1 MLTDAVAD
9 WLEVPGD
16 ALAFLDAFT
25 ADGWGDGLP
34 VVTPTQECIEAH
46 LETVPLDGDQI
57 LGSMPPGQGQVTAA
71 KVAANAVLA
80 GCAPE
85 TFPIVLTAT
94 VAMLTPRFN
103 LNGLQT
109 TTHPVAPLLIVSG
122 PAVKRLGVNAGAGS
136 FGPGTRFNATV
147 GRALR
152 LVMLHIGYAR
162 PGERDRATQ
171 GQPSKYAFCIGENS
185 DESPWSSYPQAYA
198 GLESGADAVT
208 LFGGENPHNVNDH
221 VSSSADGVLDSIAAV
236 IANPSS
242 NPVHYT
248 QGEIFVVMSPE
259 HAATVAKSGFD
270 RADVQAYLFE
280 RARLPLR
287 RLRQG
292 NMWGMQAWP
301 PWMEA
306 IKDPDALIPPVR
318 SPDGFRVLVSGG
330 PGKHS
335 SVLPGFGASN
345 CVTRRIGDFTG
356 QGETA

>member
-1 MLTDAVAD
+1 MLTDGAAD
-9 WLEVPGD
+9 WLDVPD
-16 ALAFLDAFT
+16 DPIAFLDAFS

-34 VVTPTQECIEAH
+34 VVTPTRERIAAQLA
-46 LETVPLDGDQI
+46 TVPLNGDDI

-80 GCAPE
+80 GCTPD
-85 TFPIVLTAT
+85 TFPTVLTAT
-94 VAMLTPRFN
+94 LAMLTPRFN

-122 PAVKRLGVNAGAGS
+122 PIVQRLAVNAGAGC

-152 LVMLHIGYAR
+152 LVLLHVGYAR

-171 GQPSKYAFCIGENS
+171 GQPSKYAFCIGENV
-185 DESPWSSYPQAYA
+185 DESPWVSYPQAHA
-198 GLESGADAVT
+198 GLGAEVDAVT

-221 VSSSADGVLDSIAAV
+221 VSTSADGILDSVAAV
-236 IANPSS
+236 IANPAS

-248 QGEIFVVMSPE
+248 QGEIFVVLSPE
-259 HAATVAKSGFD
+259 HAATVAKGGFD
-270 RADVQAYLFE
+270 RVDVQAYLFE
-280 RARLPLR
+280 RARLPVR

-292 NMWGMQAWP
+292 GMWGMQAWP

-306 IKDPDALIPPVR
+306 IKDPEALIPPVR
-318 SPDGFRVLVSGG
+318 SRDAFRVLVAGG

-345 CVTRRIGDFTG
+345 CVTRRIGDFSTP
-356 QGETA
+356 EATA

>member
-1 MLTDAVAD
+1 MLTDATVD
-9 WLEVPGD
+9 WVEAPGD
-16 ALAFLDAFT
+16 SLALLEAFT

-34 VVTPTQECIEAH
+34 LVAPTPERIQAH
-46 LETVPLDGDQI
+46 LKTVPVDADQI
-57 LGSMPPGQGQVTAA
+57 LGLMPPGRGQVTAT
-71 KVAANAVLA
+71 KVAANAILA

-85 TFPIVLTAT
+85 TFPVVLTAT

-122 PAVKRLGVNAGAGS
+122 PAVKRLGVNARAGG

-152 LVMLHIGYAR
+152 LALLHIGYAR

-171 GQPSKYAFCIGENS
+171 GQPSKYAFCIGENFV
-185 DESPWSSYPQAYA
+185 ESPWPSYPQAYA
-198 GLESGADAVT
+198 GLEAGADAVT

-221 VSSSADGVLDSIAAV
+221 VSTSPDGVLDSVAAV
-236 IANPSS
+236 IANPAS
-242 NPVHYT
+242 NPAHYT
-248 QGEIFVVMSPE
+248 QGEIFVIMSPE
-259 HAATVAKSGFD
+259 HAATVAKGGFS

-292 NMWGMQAWP
+292 GMWGMQAWP

-318 SPDGFRVLVSGG
+318 SPEAFRVLVSGG

-335 SVLPGFGASN
+335 AVLPGFGASN
-345 CVTRRIGDFTG
+345 CISRRIGDFTL
-356 QGETA
+356 QGDTA

>member
-1 MLTDAVAD
+1 MLADSAVD
-9 WLEVPGD
+9 WLDVPAD
-16 ALAFLDAFT
+16 ALSFLDAFS

-34 VVTPTQECIEAH
+34 VVPPTQERIEAH
-46 LETVPLDGDQI
+46 LETVAVDADHVF
-57 LGSMPPGQGQVTAA
+57 GSMPPGQGQVTAA

-94 VAMLTPRFN
+94 IAMLTARFN

-122 PAVKRLGVNAGAGS
+122 PVVARLGVNAGAGC

-152 LVMLHIGYAR
+152 LVLLHIGYAR
-162 PGERDRATQ
+162 HGERDRATQ

-185 DESPWSSYPQAYA
+185 DESPWAPYSEAYA
-198 GLESGADAVT
+198 GLEAGADAVT

-221 VSSSADGVLDSIAAV
+221 VSTSADGVLDSVAAV
-236 IANPSS
+236 IANPAS
-242 NPVHYT
+242 NPAHYT
-248 QGEIFVVMSPE
+248 QGEIFVVLSPE
-259 HAATVAKSGFD
+259 HAATVAKGGFD

-287 RLRQG
+287 RLRRG
-292 NMWGMQAWP
+292 GMWGMQAWP

-306 IKDPDALIPPVR
+306 IADPDALIPPVR

-345 CVTRRIGDFTG
+345 CVTRRIGDFDRG
-356 QGETA
+356 DETA